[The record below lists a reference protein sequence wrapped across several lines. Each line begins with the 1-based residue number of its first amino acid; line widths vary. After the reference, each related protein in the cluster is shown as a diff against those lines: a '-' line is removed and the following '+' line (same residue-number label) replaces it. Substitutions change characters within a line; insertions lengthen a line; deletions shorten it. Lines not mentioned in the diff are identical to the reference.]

1 MWGQPPSAVQRAKP
15 AVVSADSSLEEPMS
29 TRSSIWLGQSEGKCV
44 HIYWELAEREL
55 NDGSAPI
62 YLAADDGDAEKEVA
76 IRLPKEIAIKLLMV
90 LSPHWADEVAKVL

>member
-15 AVVSADSSLEEPMS
+15 ARFSAHSSLGEPMS

-44 HIYWELAEREL
+44 HTYWELAEREL
-55 NDGSAPI
+55 DDGRAPI

-76 IRLPKEIAIKLLMV
+76 IRCRRKLR
-90 LSPHWADEVAKVL
+90 

>member
-1 MWGQPPSAVQRAKP
+1 
-15 AVVSADSSLEEPMS
+15 MS

-44 HIYWELAEREL
+44 HTYWELAEREL
-55 NDGSAPI
+55 DDGRAPI